1 MNSMFDLLTAGVLE
15 PVTALGLIL
24 LAGFTSFVTGAM
36 GLGGGMLLLVVMA
49 STMPIAALIPVHGL
63 VQLGSNAS
71 RSVMT
76 FRHLDRTMF
85 KYFAVGTVIG
95 ALVASLVVVQLPLLL
110 IQLAIAVFLLLVV
123 WGVKPKQRET
133 SPSGSVVAGAFTTF
147 LSMFVGAS
155 GPMVASVVFRNGYDK
170 LTHTATFATC
180 MTFQHS
186 LKAAVFTFV
195 GFAFWQWLPL
205 VLAMIA
211 SGAVGTWLGL
221 KLLNK
226 IPVEKFKLLFKI
238 ILSVL
243 ALRLLYQA
251 VMSLL

>member
-1 MNSMFDLLTAGVLE
+1 MFELFTAGVLE
-15 PVTALGLIL
+15 PLTAAGLIL

-63 VQLGSNAS
+63 VQLGANAS
-71 RSVMT
+71 RAVMT
-76 FRHLDRTMF
+76 FKHLDRTMF
-85 KYFAVGTVIG
+85 RYFALGTVLG
-95 ALVASLVVVQLPLLL
+95 AAVASLVVVQLPLTL
-110 IQLAIAVFLLLVV
+110 IQLAIAVFLLLMV
-123 WGVKPKQRET
+123 WGIKPKTRET
-133 SPSGSVVAGAFTTF
+133 SPRGSVVAGALTTF

-155 GPMVASVVFRNGYDK
+155 GPMVASVVFRNGYNK

-186 LKAAVFTFV
+186 LKAIVFTFV

-211 SGAVGTWLGL
+211 SGAIGTWLGL
-221 KLLNK
+221 KLLNR
-226 IPVEKFKLLFKI
+226 IPADKFRLLFKI
-238 ILSVL
+238 ILTVL

-251 VMSLL
+251 LASVF

>member
-1 MNSMFDLLTAGVLE
+1 MFELFTAGVLE
-15 PVTALGLIL
+15 PLTAAGLIL

-71 RSVMT
+71 RAVMT
-76 FRHLDRTMF
+76 FKHLDRTMF
-85 KYFAVGTVIG
+85 RYFALGTVLG
-95 ALVASLVVVQLPLLL
+95 AAVASLVVVQLPLTL
-110 IQLAIAVFLLLVV
+110 IQLAIAVFLLLMV
-123 WGVKPKQRET
+123 WGIKPKTRET
-133 SPSGSVVAGAFTTF
+133 SPRGSVVAGALTTF

-155 GPMVASVVFRNGYDK
+155 GPMVATVVFRNGYNK

-186 LKAAVFTFV
+186 LKAIVFTFV

-211 SGAVGTWLGL
+211 SGAIGTWLGL
-221 KLLNK
+221 KLLNR
-226 IPVEKFKLLFKI
+226 IPADKFRLLFKI
-238 ILSVL
+238 ILTVL

-251 VMSLL
+251 LVSVF

>member
-1 MNSMFDLLTAGVLE
+1 MFDIFTAGVLE
-15 PVTALGLIL
+15 PMTAFGLIL

-49 STMPIAALIPVHGL
+49 STIPIAALIPVHGL

-71 RSVMT
+71 RAVMT
-76 FRHLDRTMF
+76 YKHLDRVMF
-85 KYFAVGTVIG
+85 KFFALGTALG
-95 ALVASLVVVQLPLLL
+95 AAVASLVVVQLPLTF
-110 IQLAIAVFLLLVV
+110 IQFAIAIFLLLVV
-123 WGVKPKQRET
+123 WGVKPRSRET
-133 SPSGSVVAGAFTTF
+133 SPQGSVVAGALTTF

-186 LKAAVFTFV
+186 LKAIVFTFV

-205 VLAMIA
+205 VVAMIV
-211 SGAVGTWLGL
+211 SGAIGTWLGL
-221 KLLNK
+221 RLLNR
-226 IPVEKFKLLFKI
+226 IPAEKFKLLFKV
-238 ILSVL
+238 ILTVL

-251 VMSLL
+251 VMSLI

>member
-1 MNSMFDLLTAGVLE
+1 MFELFTAGVLE
-15 PVTALGLIL
+15 PLTAAGLIL

-71 RSVMT
+71 RAVMT
-76 FRHLDRTMF
+76 FKHLDRTMF
-85 KYFAVGTVIG
+85 RYFALGTVLG
-95 ALVASLVVVQLPLLL
+95 AAVASLVVVQLPLTL
-110 IQLAIAVFLLLVV
+110 IQLAIAVFLLLMV
-123 WGVKPKQRET
+123 WGIKPKTRET
-133 SPSGSVVAGAFTTF
+133 SPRGSVVAGALTTF

-155 GPMVASVVFRNGYDK
+155 GPMVASVVFRNGYNK

-186 LKAAVFTFV
+186 LKAIVFTFV

-211 SGAVGTWLGL
+211 SGAIGTWLGL
-221 KLLNK
+221 KLLNR
-226 IPVEKFKLLFKI
+226 IPADKFRLLFKI
-238 ILSVL
+238 ILTVL

-251 VMSLL
+251 LASVF